1 MKMDLP
7 ELITKH
13 NPFAIKRRG
22 QIKCFENYE
31 DCYLFVFR
39 EIIRKYPRGFIDVPL
54 LIHEL
59 TECKLGEAY
68 SLVRK
73 ITPLLN
79 NELYLYLDFRD
90 FPEST
95 FRQLSNLFRALHTIS
110 ETSFDESAW
119 LDAYNWFF
127 EFMIE

>member
-7 ELITKH
+7 ELITQH
-13 NPFAIKRRG
+13 NPFAIKRKG
-22 QIKCFENYE
+22 EIKCFDSYE

-39 EIIRKYPRGFIDVPL
+39 EIIRKYPRGFVDVSL

-59 TECKLGEAY
+59 TGCRLGEAY

-73 ITPLLN
+73 ITPLLH

-95 FRQLSNLFRALHTIS
+95 FSQLETLFRALHTIS
-110 ETSFDESAW
+110 ETKFDAKAW
-119 LDAYNWFF
+119 LNAFKWFK
-127 EFMIE
+127 EFMTE